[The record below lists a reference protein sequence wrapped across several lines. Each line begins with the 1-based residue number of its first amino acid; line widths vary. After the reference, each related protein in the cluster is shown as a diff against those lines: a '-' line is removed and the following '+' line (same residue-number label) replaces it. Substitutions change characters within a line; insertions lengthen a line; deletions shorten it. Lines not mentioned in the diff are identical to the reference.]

1 MLSESSRAAL
11 DTAGDSANSHSFETL
26 RARFVDASLSV
37 PDETLTFGT
46 SLDAAEAD
54 DVVAFRALD
63 LGALITL
70 ELVTSRAVESEAS
83 TVLEG
88 ISRFAFDSGALARDQ
103 LLVGTA
109 SDLEAQVASLDLT
122 LTAGNFLADTVDQLE
137 ASLAI
142 DGDALAVFEGGSLRT
157 VAADDSGNN

>member
-26 RARFVDASLSV
+26 RARLVDASLSV

-83 TVLEG
+83 TVFEG
-88 ISRFAFDSGALARDQ
+88 ISRFAFDSGTLARDQ

-109 SDLEAQVASLDLT
+109 SDLEAHVASLDLT
-122 LTAGNFLADTVDQLE
+122 FTAGNFLASSVDQLE
-137 ASLAI
+137 ASLAL
-142 DGDALAVFEGGSLRT
+142 DRDALATLKGGSLRAA
-157 VAADDSGNN
+157 AADNCGHN